1 MDNVQHS
8 TDMYRKFPWKHL
20 LGYIFSII
28 LTVLAVII
36 ALNSALPVSMI
47 MPIIY
52 TFAILQAALQ
62 LLMFMHMT
70 ETSSGK
76 VQTGTILF
84 ALFIAITLV
93 AGSVWVMSSGHS

>member
-1 MDNVQHS
+1 M
-8 TDMYRKFPWKHL
+8 
-20 LGYIFSII
+20 GYIFSII
-28 LTVLAVII
+28 LTILAVII
-36 ALNSALPVSMI
+36 AFNSALPLSMI
-47 MPIIY
+47 MTIIY

-76 VQTGTILF
+76 VQSGTILF

-93 AGSVWVMSSGHS
+93 AGSVWVLSSGHS